1 MGNVLAEQH
10 QQFFAK
16 AHNQLLT
23 TQLQDVKV
31 GKQAL
36 TAGLI
41 IGVLV
46 RHSVTGVQ
54 ECHYFDVFTD

>member
-1 MGNVLAEQH
+1 M
-10 QQFFAK
+10 
-16 AHNQLLT
+16 
-23 TQLQDVKV
+23 KV

-46 RHSVTGVQ
+46 THSVTGAAK
-54 ECHYFDVFTD
+54 CHYFDVLTGCFLDKR